1 MQAFSFLLLR
11 TVYGDTLN
19 ENLLNLIK
27 LHLYSDELDLKIIE
41 NSPLLD
47 LNSEQMKK
55 FVVEFVVQLYFADFQ
70 TVFEKRL
77 AKHPVILTIMSIFL
91 RCVLV
96 KLGLQQ
102 AKDYEECLPMETVV
116 ELLGDFFDLN
126 YRKTKEIYQYIEN
139 NLFLYEIDS
148 ESILLGTFGQPIQS
162 IAS

>member
-1 MQAFSFLLLR
+1 
-11 TVYGDTLN
+11 
-19 ENLLNLIK
+19 
-27 LHLYSDELDLKIIE
+27 
-41 NSPLLD
+41 
-47 LNSEQMKK
+47 
-55 FVVEFVVQLYFADFQ
+55 
-70 TVFEKRL
+70 
-77 AKHPVILTIMSIFL
+77 MSIFL